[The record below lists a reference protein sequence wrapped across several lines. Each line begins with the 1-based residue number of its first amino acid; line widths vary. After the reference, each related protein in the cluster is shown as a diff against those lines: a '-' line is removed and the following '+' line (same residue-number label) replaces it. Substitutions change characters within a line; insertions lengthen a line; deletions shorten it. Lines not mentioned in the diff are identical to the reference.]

1 MRGVFALLIAA
12 LPAMAQAQS
21 VPSERI
27 EEFVGV
33 MAEYACRMSPHQ
45 ADKVMPAAGFADKN
59 ETKAIT
65 EQLIT
70 EERARILD
78 GQLVVFGGAC
88 GGKLDYSGRER
99 FFAAIADNNCGM
111 TIEEAKVLLPG
122 VGVEMTE
129 VQLLMD
135 KMIKMSEIRLSS
147 DDTAVFLEKSLCD
160 KFRGLSAGMMQS
172 TPQLPTPPR
181 SQEQLRIAFIAFMR
195 TVNCSL
201 GRTDADSQLPA
212 AGFTTK
218 ELRPV
223 IGKMIQDGE
232 AVMNVDDDSLTL
244 SQKVCSQ

>member
-1 MRGVFALLIAA
+1 MRILFTLLVAT
-12 LPAMAQAQS
+12 LPAMAQA
-21 VPSERI
+21 VPTERI

-33 MAEYACRMSPHQ
+33 MAEHGCRMSPHQ
-45 ADKVMPAAGFADKN
+45 ADKVMPEAGFADKD

-70 EERARILD
+70 EARARILD

-99 FFAAIADNNCGM
+99 FFAAIADNNCVM
-111 TIEEAKVLLPG
+111 TIDEAKLLLPR

-135 KMIKMSEIRLSS
+135 KMIKMAEIRLSS
-147 DDTAVFLEKSLCD
+147 DEAAVFLEASLCE
-160 KFRGLSAGMMQS
+160 KFKGLSADMMTS
-172 TPQLPTPPR
+172 NPELAVAAR
-181 SQEQLRIAFIAFMR
+181 SPEQLRTDLIAYMA
-195 TVNCSL
+195 TVGCKP
-201 GRTDADSQLPA
+201 GRTEADSQLPA

-223 IGKMIQDGE
+223 IGKMIKDGE
-232 AVMNVDDDSLTL
+232 AVMNPNDDSLTL
-244 SQKVCSQ
+244 SQEVCSQ

>member
-1 MRGVFALLIAA
+1 MKGIVTLLVAA
-12 LPAMAQAQS
+12 LPALAQAQA

-33 MAEYACRMSPHQ
+33 MAEHACRMSPYQ
-45 ADKVMPAAGFADKN
+45 AEKVMPDAGFADKD
-59 ETKAIT
+59 ESKAIT

-99 FFAAIADNNCGM
+99 FFAAIADNNCAM
-111 TIEEAKVLLPG
+111 TIEEAKLLLPR
-122 VGVEMTE
+122 VGVEITE

-135 KMIKMSEIRLSS
+135 KMERMSEIRVS
-147 DDTAVFLEKSLCD
+147 DDQKAVFLEQSLCD
-160 KFRGLSAGMMQS
+160 KFKGLSADMMKS
-172 TPQLPTPPR
+172 NPETAVAPR
-181 SQEQLRIAFIAFMR
+181 NPAQLRTDLIAYMK
-195 TVNCSL
+195 TVDCKL

-223 IGKMIQDGE
+223 IGKMIADGE

-244 SQKVCSQ
+244 SQEVCSE

>member
-1 MRGVFALLIAA
+1 MRRILAVLVAA
-12 LPAMAQAQS
+12 LPAMAQAVS
-21 VPSERI
+21 SERI

-33 MAEYACRMSPHQ
+33 MAEHTCRMSPHQ
-45 ADKVMPAAGFADKN
+45 ADTVMPEAGFADKE

-99 FFAAIADNNCGM
+99 FFAAIADNNCVM
-111 TIEEAKVLLPG
+111 TIDEAKLLLPR

-135 KMIKMSEIRLSS
+135 KMLRMSEIRLSS
-147 DDTAVFLEKSLCD
+147 DEKAVFLEESLCD
-160 KFRGLSAGMMQS
+160 KFKGLSAGMMQS
-172 TPQLPTPPR
+172 NPELAVAPR
-181 SQEQLRIAFIAFMR
+181 SAEKLRADFITYMK
-195 TVNCSL
+195 TVNCTL
-201 GRTDADSQLPA
+201 KREEADQQLPA

-223 IGKMIQDGE
+223 ITMMLQQGE
-232 AVMNVDDDSLTL
+232 AVMNVDDDSLTI
-244 SQKVCSQ
+244 SEEVCSQ